1 MGYPLSLVLAVLFA
15 MYSLATMFAIFA
27 WEKNSA
33 IDINHVTD
41 TINFVLCGVLT
52 VCAWF
57 FQQSTYVDLD
67 RMMQEIG
74 NARVQGIGALFTE
87 YETQPLSF
95 ALLMVGYW
103 TGDRRVLQVIGCF
116 LTYGLAMLI
125 IAELKRLLRPDPIAA
140 FLGTMLYWIRPGFV
154 TAVTNI
160 RFWIAMELLLLAA
173 VLWVRTRKWKVPA
186 CLVVSGALLHAG
198 VLPVL
203 IGFFLAMVSSKF
215 LFCLFSAVVALYSA
229 FTLQIVTF
237 LSSSAVSFLAY
248 IGKRMAEYFGAGVE
262 QGAYDSAML
271 AVGANMV
278 GVRMLYVVIPMAL
291 LYFVLKSS
299 LSTTLPAGMERFII
313 FELMFVLCSSQSYT
327 VFIRYT
333 VLALYLMI
341 PIVFCCLNRFFQSD
355 IERSSRAR
363 SKWMKRTG
371 LGNLAFLTLF
381 TSLLFILFVLL
392 LRQWNSAYYSSSIVF
407 LNPE

>member
-27 WEKNSA
+27 WKRNAA
-33 IDINHVTD
+33 IDINRVTD

-67 RMMQEIG
+67 RMMQEID
-74 NARVQGIGALFTE
+74 NARVQGIGVLFTE

-95 ALLMVGYW
+95 LLLMLGYW
-103 TGDRRVLQVIGCF
+103 TGDRRVLQVVGCF

-125 IAELKRLLRPDPIAA
+125 VAELKRLLRPDPIAA
-140 FLGTMLYWIRPGFV
+140 LLGTMLYWIRPGFV

-186 CLVVSGALLHAG
+186 CLVVSGTLLHAG

-203 IGFFLAMVSSKF
+203 VGFFLAMVSSKL

-237 LSSSAVSFLAY
+237 LQSTGVSFFIY
-248 IGKRMAEYFGAGVE
+248 IGKRMAEYFGAGAE

-271 AVGANMV
+271 AVGANLV
-278 GVRMLYVVIPMAL
+278 GVRMLCVIIPMTL
-291 LYFVLKSS
+291 LYFALKAS
-299 LSTTLPAGMERFII
+299 LPETLPAGMERFII
-313 FELMFVLCSSQSYT
+313 FELVFVLSSSQSYT

-341 PIVFCCLNRFFQSD
+341 PIVFCCLNQFFQSD
-355 IERSSRAR
+355 AERYSCAR
-363 SKWMKRTG
+363 SARKEKAS
-371 LGNLAFLTLF
+371 LGNLFFLTLF
-381 TSLLFILFVLL
+381 TLLLFVLFFLL
-392 LRQWNSAYYSSSIVF
+392 LRQWNSAYYSSFIVF
-407 LNPE
+407 